1 MNLINR
7 APSPLEPGTPKAPGF
22 FEVLRARR
30 SVRAFTG
37 QPIDEAL
44 LKRIVAAAN
53 SAPSAGNVQGYEIV
67 VVRDAAIREAL
78 VPACFNQKFIAQA
91 PVVLIFYTHARR
103 SEAKYG
109 KEGGEFFSL
118 QDATIACAYAEL
130 AIAALGLATVWI
142 GAINVAALRELIAVP
157 PEWKPV
163 ALLPVGY
170 RAEDPPATS
179 RRSLADLVHE
189 AGQIR

>member
-1 MNLINR
+1 MNLINP
-7 APSPLEPGTPKAPGF
+7 ALSSLEPGAPTSPGF
-22 FEVLRARR
+22 FDVLQMRR
-30 SVRAFTG
+30 SVRAFTN
-37 QPIDEAL
+37 QPVDEKL
-44 LKRIVAAAN
+44 VQRILAAAN

-67 VVRDAAIREAL
+67 IVRDAATREAL
-78 VPACFNQKFIAQA
+78 VSACFNQKFIAQA
-91 PVVLIFYTHARR
+91 PVVLVFYTHAKR

-142 GAINVAALRELIAVP
+142 GAINVPALRELIAVP

-163 ALLPVGY
+163 SLLPVGY
-170 RAEDPPATS
+170 RAEAPPATS
-179 RRSLADLVHE
+179 RRPLSDLVHE
-189 AGQIR
+189 AARLR